1 MTSLPPGAARALLA
15 LVAATLAAI
24 GAAPAQTPR
33 LETNQAYIEE
43 ALAPSRLA
51 VGDPMAVFAFVL
63 GSLPPRVIVYPTE
76 NYYYFSFIDDGVRF
90 AGNIRIEPNDGG
102 GQTVHFTYY
111 EDTSEWREDT
121 PEKHVV
127 LDAARGVAVEK
138 VDRLQYRISY
148 DGKSVLFVL
157 NDLSAVKPP
166 AGAIAPGEEF
176 IGPIFDESGVRF
188 YLVFNAKLK
197 IFHYILDE
205 TVSVADQFFSPPA
218 TDRILVGKRTG
229 FAFYRDHLRDRK
241 ILIGAQENNMRV
253 NNYFDGPF
261 DQLPDNFIVGET
273 LRRAILTVQ
282 PNLKGKIDRLGS
294 DPSGE
299 VRFSIDAYR
308 PYLKV
313 EDLYDIHRCATAKVH
328 ARSYYTCFSD
338 ALAGMPK
345 RDDAPVT
352 ATGKG
357 SSGHR
362 RKVEHQY

>member
-1 MTSLPPGAARALLA
+1 MNDLPMPGARRALLA
-15 LVAATLAAI
+15 LVAATLCAI

-43 ALAPSRLA
+43 VLSPSRLA
-51 VGDPMAVFAFVL
+51 VGEPMAVFAFVL

-76 NYYYFSFIDDGVRF
+76 NYYYFSFIDNGVRF
-90 AGNIRIEPNDGG
+90 AGNIRIEPKDGG

-121 PEKHVV
+121 PGMHVV

-148 DGKSVLFVL
+148 NGRSVLFVL

-166 AGAIAPGEEF
+166 ASAIASAEEF

-188 YLVFNAKLK
+188 FLVFNGKLK
-197 IFHYILDE
+197 VFHYILDE
-205 TVSVADQFFSPPA
+205 TVSIADQFFSPPA
-218 TDRILVGKRTG
+218 TDRILIGKRTG
-229 FAFYRDHLRDRK
+229 FAFYRDHLLDRK

-261 DQLPDNFIVGET
+261 DQLPDNFVAGEA
-273 LRRAILTVQ
+273 LRQAILAVQ
-282 PNLKGKIDRLGS
+282 PDLKGKIDRLGS

-299 VRFSIDAYR
+299 VRFSIDPYR

-313 EDLYDIHRCATAKVH
+313 EDLYDIHRCAKAKVH
-328 ARSYYTCFSD
+328 AKSYYSCFSD
-338 ALAGMPK
+338 VLAGMPP
-345 RDDAPVT
+345 RDGAS
-352 ATGKG
+352 AKGAGKG
-357 SSGHR
+357 QR
-362 RKVEHQY
+362 RKADH

>member
-1 MTSLPPGAARALLA
+1 MNDLPLPGARRALLA
-15 LVAATLAAI
+15 LVAAMLCANT
-24 GAAPAQTPR
+24 AAPAQTPR

-43 ALAPSRLA
+43 VLSPSRLA

-63 GSLPPRVIVYPTE
+63 GSLPPRVVVYPTE
-76 NYYYFSFIDDGVRF
+76 NYYYFSFIDNGVRF
-90 AGNIRIEPNDGG
+90 AGNIRIEPKDDG

-121 PEKHVV
+121 PEMHVV
-127 LDAARGVAVEK
+127 VDAARGVAVQK

-148 DGKSVLFVL
+148 AGRSVLFVL

-166 AGAIAPGEEF
+166 ASAIAPAEEF

-188 YLVFNAKLK
+188 FLVFNGKLK
-197 IFHYILDE
+197 VFHYILDE
-205 TVSVADQFFSPPA
+205 MVSVGDQFFSPPA
-218 TDRILVGKRTG
+218 TDRVLIGKRTG
-229 FAFYRDHLRDRK
+229 FAFYRDHLLDRK

-273 LRRAILTVQ
+273 LRQAILAVQ
-282 PNLKGKIDRLGS
+282 PDLKGKIDRLGS

-299 VRFSIDAYR
+299 VRFSIDPYR
-308 PYLKV
+308 PYLQV

-328 ARSYYTCFSD
+328 ARSYYSCFSGV
-338 ALAGMPK
+338 LAGMPP
-345 RDDAPVT
+345 RDGAS
-352 ATGKG
+352 AKGAGKVPG
-357 SSGHR
+357 GQR
-362 RKVEHQY
+362 RKDDH